1 MVAAMFWTQMFYS
14 SAFRIRATSRGH
26 VGYPRNG
33 GNKNPSFSY
42 DPVTKWFIT
51 HTYICIYIWDIYMGY
66 VHICTCIQFIY
77 NMISLSF
84 PRLHFSQ
91 WLANLGCSS
100 RAAKVRCADFRL
112 MELLRH
118 EIQKLRRPYG
128 SATGQVLLE
137 RTDRERLSWS
147 HGMGLWDMKFLT
159 AMAVVVFHV
168 PGRTKDWWSKKM
180 MQENG
185 ERTGCKK
192 ASKIGMS
199 TPESWK

>member
-1 MVAAMFWTQMFYS
+1 
-14 SAFRIRATSRGH
+14 
-26 VGYPRNG
+26 
-33 GNKNPSFSY
+33 
-42 DPVTKWFIT
+42 
-51 HTYICIYIWDIYMGY
+51 MGY

-91 WLANLGCSS
+91 WLATLGCSS

-137 RTDRERLSWS
+137 RTDRERLS
-147 HGMGLWDMKFLT
+147 
-159 AMAVVVFHV
+159 
-168 PGRTKDWWSKKM
+168 
-180 MQENG
+180 
-185 ERTGCKK
+185 
-192 ASKIGMS
+192 
-199 TPESWK
+199 